1 MSRLNV
7 PNGKEAKTD
16 ESSPLQ
22 SPKEIKEESA
32 NGHDEKHDPKVESNF
47 HGSHSVINIFSKK
60 SVEWLLRPVLNKC
73 NQDIEV
79 FKDIAIVHDF
89 YTQAFLDTISQ
100 PIKARINRRNDLMDN
115 TFC

>member
-47 HGSHSVINIFSKK
+47 HGSHSVINISLRN
-60 SVEWLLRPVLNKC
+60 LLNG
-73 NQDIEV
+73 
-79 FKDIAIVHDF
+79 
-89 YTQAFLDTISQ
+89 Y
-100 PIKARINRRNDLMDN
+100 
-115 TFC
+115 